1 MVAAR
6 NTRRDVQAQDASLLS
21 QEREAASPERPP
33 LIEMKNINLMFG
45 AFQALS
51 DVSVKFYEGEL
62 VGLVGD
68 NGAGK
73 TTLIRILSG
82 MYTPTSGE
90 VYFDGKRI
98 TRFHP
103 KLAIDLGIE
112 TIQQTVGLCDNLS
125 VARNYYLGREPVKK
139 LLGFIPMLDFAKM
152 RESSNRII
160 RTFGLRDSVSVDDE
174 VGLLSGGEAQSF
186 KIGRAVDFRNRVIIM
201 DEPTNHLSVRER
213 AHVNDIALQLKEQ
226 GLLVIYITHDIF
238 QVHRLADRIVIMEN
252 GRKVVDTPK
261 DKMSA
266 EALEEIIR
274 EGGRVVS
281 KE

>member
-1 MVAAR
+1 
-6 NTRRDVQAQDASLLS
+6 
-21 QEREAASPERPP
+21 
-33 LIEMKNINLMFG
+33 MKNINLNFG
-45 AFQALS
+45 TVRALS
-51 DVSVKFYEGEL
+51 DVNVNFYEGEL

-82 MYTPTSGE
+82 MYAPTSGE
-90 VYFDGKRI
+90 VYFDGKRV

-125 VARNYYLGREPVKK
+125 VARNYYLGREPMKRW
-139 LLGFIPMLDFAKM
+139 LGVIPVLDFAKM
-152 RESSNRII
+152 RAASKSVVHN
-160 RTFGLRDSVSVDDE
+160 FGLRDSVNVDDE
-174 VGLLSGGEAQSF
+174 VALLSGGEAQSF

-213 AHVNDIALQLKEQ
+213 THVNDLALQLRDQ

-238 QVHRLADRIVIMEN
+238 QVHRLADRIVILEN
-252 GRKVVDTPK
+252 GRKVIDTPK
-261 DKMSA
+261 DQMSA
-266 EALEEIIR
+266 EALEQIIR
-274 EGGRVVS
+274 EGSRDFS
-281 KE
+281 KG

>member
-1 MVAAR
+1 MTE
-6 NTRRDVQAQDASLLS
+6 TRKS
-21 QEREAASPERPP
+21 
-33 LIEMKNINLMFG
+33 LIEMKNINLYFG
-45 AFQALS
+45 RFRALS
-51 DVSVKFYEGEL
+51 DINVNFYEGEL

-125 VARNYYLGREPVKK
+125 VARNYYLGREPVKRW
-139 LLGFIPMLDFAKM
+139 LGILPILNFPQM
-152 RESSNRII
+152 RAASNKIVH
-160 RTFGLRDSVSVDDE
+160 TFGLRDSVNVDDE
-174 VGLLSGGEAQSF
+174 ISLLSGGEAQSF

-213 AHVNDIALQLKEQ
+213 AHVNELALQLRDQ

-238 QVHRLADRIVIMEN
+238 QVHRLADRIVILEN
-252 GRKVVDTPK
+252 GRKVVDASK
-261 DKMSA
+261 AEMSA
-266 EALEEIIR
+266 EALEQIIR
-274 EGGRVVS
+274 DGGRVVS
-281 KE
+281 EG

>member
-1 MVAAR
+1 MNTKER
-6 NTRRDVQAQDASLLS
+6 NYMSES
-21 QEREAASPERPP
+21 QKA
-33 LIEMKNINLMFG
+33 LIEMRNINLKFG
-45 AFQALS
+45 TVKALS
-51 DVSVKFYEGEL
+51 DVSVNFYEGEL

-82 MYTPTSGE
+82 MYAPTSGE
-90 VYFDGKRI
+90 VYFDSQRI

-125 VARNYYLGREPVKK
+125 VARNYYLGREPIKRLFGV
-139 LLGFIPMLDFAKM
+139 IPILDFAKM
-152 RESSNRII
+152 RAASKKVVHN
-160 RTFGLRDSVSVDDE
+160 FGLRDSVNVDDE
-174 VGLLSGGEAQSF
+174 VALLSGGEAQSF

-213 AHVNDIALQLKEQ
+213 AHVNDIALQLRDQ

-238 QVHRLADRIVIMEN
+238 QVHRLADRIVILEN

-261 DKMSA
+261 EAMSA
-266 EALEEIIR
+266 EALEHIIR
-274 EGGRVVS
+274 SGSHEINKG
-281 KE
+281 